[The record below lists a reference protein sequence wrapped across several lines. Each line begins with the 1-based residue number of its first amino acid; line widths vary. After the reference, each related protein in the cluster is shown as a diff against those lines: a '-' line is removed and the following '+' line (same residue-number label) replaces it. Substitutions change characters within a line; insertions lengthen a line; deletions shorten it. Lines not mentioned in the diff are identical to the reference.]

1 VLTIDSAGRACLWAE
16 ACGTLLR
23 AAQLTAQGSPLRPS
37 SRHALMLPGGH
48 HAALPCLLPL
58 RSSDAGGAISR
69 AVERHGVAVVDL
81 RTLEV
86 ADVTPPASLL
96 SLQKFW
102 QEGQQNWAAAARSA
116 CERGACRCTS
126 ARLHAQIA
134 CLHDLRITTSP
145 GSVLGSCYGWD
156 RAIAGLADS
165 YHDICGMLTQRGLG
179 QRNQQRRSCWR
190 QSSWSRQTA
199 KQSLSV

>member
-1 VLTIDSAGRACLWAE
+1 MLTVDAAGRACLWAE

-23 AAQLTAQGSPLRPS
+23 AAQLTAHGSPLRPS
-37 SRHALMLPGGH
+37 SRHALMLPGGR

-86 ADVTPPASLL
+86 ADVAPPASLL

-102 QEGQQNWAAAARSA
+102 QEGQQNWAAAA
-116 CERGACRCTS
+116 
-126 ARLHAQIA
+126 
-134 CLHDLRITTSP
+134 
-145 GSVLGSCYGWD
+145 
-156 RAIAGLADS
+156 
-165 YHDICGMLTQRGLG
+165 
-179 QRNQQRRSCWR
+179 
-190 QSSWSRQTA
+190 
-199 KQSLSV
+199 